1 MKAPFQKDRKLDLS
15 TLEDWPR
22 KVREDE
28 AALAE
33 KIVEQCPFCSS
44 KKIVKRG
51 MRKKKLEE
59 VQLYLC
65 NDCEKTFTPQKV
77 KGKKFPLKMII
88 DGMSSYNMGYSLE
101 ESCGF
106 LKENYGID
114 VQPQTLSA
122 WLEEFRK
129 LCTYARMREFGKK
142 LYTPHQVIQSV
153 TLYHRQ
159 VYRFRYHRA
168 KAELCLQEFRNA
180 RLEPLKAFL
189 EAIMAECPH
198 QLFQEGGRGSDIPAK
213 FDLSQVIINERFNFA
228 VRLAQLV
235 LQAVNNNRERHEIL
249 QKFMLAND
257 SVTVAVEVPVY
268 IDTDDVEHMRSSL
281 GFDIPD
287 IFGRSA
293 PDVLGRSE
301 ASSRSRKALLFEDDA
316 ELARSTSQDNAGRD
330 TNSTQGNGGTG
341 AAGRRIITGHI
352 DILQIRNGSV
362 HIMDYKPGAKK
373 VRPIEQLTIYAL
385 ALSRLTGLRMFDF
398 KCAWFDDKNYYEFFP
413 LHVIYKKGR
422 MRIPR
427 EQTRLNQISADV
439 EKFRQG
445 DVYDAEEGNEKFRQ
459 GQHAKRGINIGS
471 GTDGME

>member
-1 MKAPFQKDRKLDLS
+1 MMKPPFQKDRKLDLS
-15 TLEDWPR
+15 SLEDWPR

-28 AALAE
+28 AAKIE
-33 KIVEQCPFCSS
+33 KEIEKCPYCSS
-44 KKIVKRG
+44 KKVVKRG

-59 VQLYLC
+59 VQLYIC
-65 NDCEKTFTPQKV
+65 NDCEKTFTPQRV

-88 DGMSSYNMGYSLE
+88 DGMSSYNIGYSLE

-106 LKENYGID
+106 LKESYGID

-142 LYTPHQVIQSV
+142 LYTPHQVIQSA

-189 EAIMAECPH
+189 EAIMSECPH
-198 QLFQEGGRGSDIPAK
+198 QLFKEGGRSSDIPAK

-268 IDTDDVEHMRSSL
+268 IDTDDVDYMRSSL
-281 GFDIPD
+281 GFEIPD
-287 IFGRSA
+287 IFGADANDKS
-293 PDVLGRSE
+293 GRDMLR
-301 ASSRSRKALLFEDDA
+301 ASSA
-316 ELARSTSQDNAGRD
+316 STSGAGRK
-330 TNSTQGNGGTG
+330 
-341 AAGRRIITGHI
+341 IITGHI

-413 LHVIYKKGR
+413 LHVVYKKGR
-422 MRIPR
+422 TRIPR
-427 EQTRLNQISADV
+427 EQVRLNQINADG
-439 EKFRQG
+439 EKFRQKNPGKEIG
-445 DVYDAEEGNEKFRQ
+445 D
-459 GQHAKRGINIGS
+459 GS
-471 GTDGME
+471 ED